1 MKRLST
7 RERLYLGIFVVALIW
22 GAWNYRHLL
31 FKPSPPEMAK
41 VVNTSDAA
49 TPAPHVRVVPATAV
63 ADFDSPKWDDDPFHR
78 GWRGGTRRSTSDGRL
93 SRSPTDPVSP
103 HPPSATG
110 LNGATDCSGVCPQIT
125 STSRMTKVH
134 PGAEWLLLT

>member
-49 TPAPHVRVVPATAV
+49 TPAPHVRELRARA
-63 ADFDSPKWDDDPFHR
+63 AR
-78 GWRGGTRRSTSDGRL
+78 LRRLLLLRRLRL
-93 SRSPTDPVSP
+93 SVRRPQVSRSRPR
-103 HPPSATG
+103 G
-110 LNGATDCSGVCPQIT
+110 
-125 STSRMTKVH
+125 
-134 PGAEWLLLT
+134 